1 MKTLLVALV
10 ACLCTSLAFAYDG
23 ENMAPGVAQVLA
35 LDADGAM
42 RIGVLDREYT
52 GTWRRANKARDS
64 ALLRQHWR
72 GGLEALRKKP
82 LAVAELRSA
91 DGMRIRCEFVNDA
104 DAPIGVCEEDGFR
117 LYYLRG
123 A

>member
-1 MKTLLVALV
+1 
-10 ACLCTSLAFAYDG
+10 
-23 ENMAPGVAQVLA
+23 MAPGVARVLA
-35 LDADGAM
+35 LDPGGAM
-42 RIGVLDREYT
+42 RISVLDREYL
-52 GTWRRANKARDS
+52 GTWRRASKARDS

-72 GGLEALRKKP
+72 GGLDALRTKP
-82 LAVAELRSA
+82 LAVGELRSA

-104 DAPIGVCEEDGFR
+104 DAPVGVCEEDGFR